1 MKTLSLK
8 FQIASVTIFSAIVGA
23 VAAQVLPGAVFSMR
37 DFLFEAS
44 LSPRDRLALDQLEH
58 IAGRC
63 SAAFMDFRDSLGFHT
78 WRLSYDLVVLLVVL
92 GAAIVMGLV
101 AWGLAGRLTRPL
113 EILAEAVRRVAN
125 GDRRPPQLSSAATSE
140 VAALNEDFVA
150 MTAALRSADDDLRLR
165 SAALAHDIRTPL
177 TILRGRL
184 TGLKEGLFTADDAFC
199 DGLVEQIGWI
209 DLLVADVNALA
220 DARQAGAG
228 KRERVDLGALAKDS
242 VDSLRPE
249 LEASG
254 VSLALDSG
262 ESVFVEADPGRL
274 RRALLNILRNL
285 IRYAAGAPAT
295 IEVFADGADA
305 VLRCTDHGPGWP
317 PGDPRA
323 LAEPFA
329 RGEGSRSRQTGG
341 SGLGLSIVQA
351 TVAAYGGV
359 LNLRRGA
366 EGGAI
371 VEIRLPL
378 LR

>member
-1 MKTLSLK
+1 
-8 FQIASVTIFSAIVGA
+8 
-23 VAAQVLPGAVFSMR
+23 
-37 DFLFEAS
+37 
-44 LSPRDRLALDQLEH
+44 
-58 IAGRC
+58 
-63 SAAFMDFRDSLGFHT
+63 AAFMDFRDSLGFHT

-92 GAAIVMGLV
+92 GAAVVMGLV

-140 VAALNEDFVA
+140 VAALNEDFLA

-184 TGLKEGLFTADDAFC
+184 AGLKEGLFTADDAFC

-209 DLLVADVNALA
+209 DLLVSDVNALA
-220 DARQAGAG
+220 DARQAGTG

-249 LEASG
+249 LEAGG
-254 VSLALDSG
+254 VSLTLDSG
-262 ESVFVEADPGRL
+262 EGVHVEADPGRL

-285 IRYAAGAPAT
+285 IRYAPEAPAT

-323 LAEPFA
+323 LAEPFT

>member
-1 MKTLSLK
+1 
-8 FQIASVTIFSAIVGA
+8 
-23 VAAQVLPGAVFSMR
+23 
-37 DFLFEAS
+37 
-44 LSPRDRLALDQLEH
+44 
-58 IAGRC
+58 
-63 SAAFMDFRDSLGFHT
+63 
-78 WRLSYDLVVLLVVL
+78 
-92 GAAIVMGLV
+92 MGLV

-228 KRERVDLGALAKDS
+228 KRERVDLCALAKDS

-285 IRYAAGAPAT
+285 IRYAPGAPAT

-329 RGEGSRSRQTGG
+329 RGDESRSRQTGG

-351 TVAAYGGV
+351 TVTAYGGV